1 MRRTVNFSLGVLGT
15 ALVLAI
21 WWITSTNSNELYY
34 PDAPDVIG
42 SVWSYWFTGEGR
54 PDLLSSL
61 ANLAWGLLIGI
72 VGGFVLGLIIGQ
84 VRFVRYGLT
93 PTLEFVRAIPA
104 TALIP
109 FAIVIFGLGDQMKV
123 FIIALG
129 TLFPVLLNVIDGV
142 RSIPRESH
150 DTAQSFGISGWAK
163 QRYVVMPAALPRAV
177 AGITVAIPLSFILVV
192 TSEMRGSR
200 EGIGA
205 YLITASNSF
214 DQSAVWGV
222 IILLGVLGFIL
233 TTAFRLIENRLLAW
247 DRGLHGRDK
256 T

>member
-1 MRRTVNFSLGVLGT
+1 MRTTTVSLGLLGT
-15 ALVLAI
+15 AIVLAL
-21 WWITSTNSNELYY
+21 WWVTSTNSTELYY
-34 PDAPDVIG
+34 PDAPDVLE
-42 SVWSYWFTGEGR
+42 SVWTYWFTGEGR

-61 ANLAWGLLIGI
+61 ANLAVGLLIGI
-72 VGGFVLGLIIGQ
+72 VGGFALGLLIGQ
-84 VRFVRYGLT
+84 VPFVRYGLT

-104 TALIP
+104 TALVP

-123 FIIALG
+123 TIIALG

-142 RSIPRESH
+142 RAIPRESH
-150 DTAQSFGISGWAK
+150 DTAKSFGITGWTK
-163 QRYVVMPAALPRAV
+163 QAFVVMPAALPRAV
-177 AGITVAIPLSFILVV
+177 AGITVAIPLSLILVV

-222 IILLGVLGFIL
+222 IILLGVLGFAL
-233 TTAFRLIENRLLAW
+233 TTAFRFIEHRLLAW
-247 DRGLHGRDK
+247 DRGLHGRD
-256 T
+256 TL